1 MPMLAPGLVERRAT
15 QSLAPEEAGRRLHM
29 SLAFRDA
36 STSRKRREQIPM
48 PCQVVGQ
55 EVEPLAKVGK
65 RLVGLP

>member
-1 MPMLAPGLVERRAT
+1 
-15 QSLAPEEAGRRLHM
+15 M

-36 STSRKRREQIPM
+36 STSSKRREQIPM

-55 EVEPLAKVGK
+55 EVEPLAEVGK